1 MLCRSSQTFNISVVW
16 PKSLLLAPATW
27 PVQAGREDSA
37 HLRLVDALAKSCFH
51 DFCSRRQK
59 PWQMVCYP
67 LHRTDAHHFLHLID
81 QASLMPWFKVEGRVG
96 CNPPCAQKAENL
108 KYLKH
113 SELASPNTI
122 TVVLASSGSSGVS
135 ITVVHSVSFCNHS
148 RLTLQSWKSL
158 CLNYPEPDCFSIVF
172 AVLIANG
179 TYLL

>member
-1 MLCRSSQTFNISVVW
+1 MLCQSSQTFNLAVVW

-51 DFCSRRQK
+51 DFCSRR
-59 PWQMVCYP
+59 
-67 LHRTDAHHFLHLID
+67 HRTDAHHFLHLID

-158 CLNYPEPDCFSIVF
+158 CLNYPEPDCFSIAF

-179 TYLL
+179 IYLL